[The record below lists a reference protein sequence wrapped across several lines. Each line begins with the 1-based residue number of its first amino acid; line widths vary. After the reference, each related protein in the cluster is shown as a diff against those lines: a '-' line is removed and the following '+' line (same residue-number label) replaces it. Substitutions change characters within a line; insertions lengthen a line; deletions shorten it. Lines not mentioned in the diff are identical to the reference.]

1 LCGKGFSAG
10 KNVRKIDP
18 WTQSYDR
25 ELRCRRCKNL
35 QHWRWSCKLRVQFYD
50 FQIYTYNTSVVVY

>member
-1 LCGKGFSAG
+1 MCVESASLSLHTLI
-10 KNVRKIDP
+10 KSDVC
-18 WTQSYDR
+18 